1 MPTLRRRTFA
11 SGILPFGS
19 LGTAFAPP
27 SWLSLGSYAG
37 LRSMGIP
44 SLVVFWDGV
53 LVPSKPN
60 GVSRGTGVANRVA
73 YVAFGEEGAQRRRG
87 G

>member
-1 MPTLRRRTFA
+1 LVALVWWHASGLPTPRRRTLA

-37 LRSMGIP
+37 SRGMGNP
-44 SLVVFWDGV
+44 SLV
-53 LVPSKPN
+53 K
-60 GVSRGTGVANRVA
+60 R
-73 YVAFGEEGAQRRRG
+73 
-87 G
+87 